1 MNNEKHN
8 MKKKFLVLLSTLII
22 VVSIV
27 GCNGRMV
34 YSRNNIDDIHSKYFD
49 AEIVENIGN
58 ENGVIVRDK
67 NTDVLYLYINGD
79 NSPVM
84 TPIYDSDGT
93 VKLYEEVNDSK

>member
-1 MNNEKHN
+1 
-8 MKKKFLVLLSTLII
+8 MKKKFLVLVFSLIAI
-22 VVSIV
+22 GSIT
-27 GCNGRMV
+27 GCNGRSLH
-34 YSRNNIDDIHSKYFD
+34 SRYNIDDIHSKYFD

-67 NTDVLYLYINGD
+67 NTDALYLYVDGY